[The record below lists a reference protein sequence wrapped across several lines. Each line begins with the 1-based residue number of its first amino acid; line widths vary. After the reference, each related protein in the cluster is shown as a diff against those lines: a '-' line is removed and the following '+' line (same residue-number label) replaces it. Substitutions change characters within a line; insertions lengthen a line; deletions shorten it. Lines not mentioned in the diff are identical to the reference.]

1 MVTIARCL
9 RWIRETL
16 GEGRSL
22 KGCHATAQGNA
33 LGFSPADAAE
43 ALKGRHGVCGFV
55 RYRPFRACGNAL
67 PARVPGRCP
76 GLSDASP
83 SGSCV
88 GRVSNPVRPA
98 QTSEV
103 CESSEVLGCG
113 TGWRPVLRTG
123 RRAMTLIEL
132 LVVVSI
138 MMLLVLIAVPRMR
151 PGLEERRIREAAR
164 SVNVYLSSARSRA
177 IENQRPFGVAIL
189 RDANS
194 PLSGVSL
201 IQVEVPVPYAGDV
214 AGAAMRLMNA
224 TPSASFPNR
233 TVLRAQIHS
242 GDVSPG
248 LMRWGD
254 LVQFGYQGP
263 LYRIVDDT
271 ADNTPSGAS
280 YPTATDVGADFPL
293 NPTDLTR
300 GFIDFSVGTVDGSG
314 WITDRWL
321 TLVAEGAQMYNVPW
335 ATTWP
340 PTASPPVPFVVCR
353 QPVPS
358 SVAPLQLPR
367 NTVLDLWYSGTA
379 STPFSNT
386 TTTSTSTP
394 ITTILFNST
403 GAVDQVAAHNL
414 GGSIRALEPIYLM
427 VGRRDR
433 VNPDVTD
440 TVTYTEQGVAIPQP
454 RPVAEDGR
462 TNLADLT
469 NLWVAVNPQT
479 GYVTCAEMANGLTT
493 DDHGN
498 EFFYLP
504 LSRQFAREFQS
515 MGGR

>member
-1 MVTIARCL
+1 
-9 RWIRETL
+9 
-16 GEGRSL
+16 
-22 KGCHATAQGNA
+22 
-33 LGFSPADAAE
+33 
-43 ALKGRHGVCGFV
+43 
-55 RYRPFRACGNAL
+55 
-67 PARVPGRCP
+67 
-76 GLSDASP
+76 
-83 SGSCV
+83 
-88 GRVSNPVRPA
+88 
-98 QTSEV
+98 
-103 CESSEVLGCG
+103 
-113 TGWRPVLRTG
+113 
-123 RRAMTLIEL
+123 MTLIEL

-177 IENQRPFGVAIL
+177 IENQRPWGVAIL

-201 IQVEVPVPYAGDV
+201 IQVEVPVPYAGDD
-214 AGAAMRLMNA
+214 
-224 TPSASFPNR
+224 
-233 TVLRAQIHS
+233 I
-242 GDVSPG
+242 
-248 LMRWGD
+248 
-254 LVQFGYQGP
+254 
-263 LYRIVDDT
+263 
-271 ADNTPSGAS
+271 NTSLQLS
-280 YPTATDVGADFPL
+280 W
-293 NPTDLTR
+293 N
-300 GFIDFSVGTVDGSG
+300 GTVDAQGIATVTATRMSGSISG
-314 WITDRWL
+314 GLIRLGDQVQINAQGRIYTITAANGLDAGYVR
-321 TLVAEGAQMYNVPW
+321 
-335 ATTWP
+335 
-340 PTASPPVPFVVCR
+340 ASPPSGSDPDGFPLTLQTYLGRDGSGNPMTTLPWPAGGSGPVTFQILR